1 MLPTDNKHQLDAAL
15 IPLFAQNNPSVWEH
29 VYDNY
34 APLMYGT
41 ILKLTEDEEI
51 AGELLEQAFLDLKR
65 KNILS
70 RISTTICHK
79 ILRHTY
85 KLTVNHLKSLG
96 LAPSK
101 TPSSVKN
108 NKYIDLFYFEE
119 TTLRDAAKST
129 NLTEQE
135 VRKNLRAEVNH
146 LRNLKK

>member
-1 MLPTDNKHQLDAAL
+1 MLPSPHTHQLDAAL
-15 IPLFAQNNPSVWEH
+15 IPMFDKNDPLVWEH
-29 VYDNY
+29 VYDNF

-41 ILKLTEDEEI
+41 ILNLTGDEAI
-51 AGELLEQAFLDLKR
+51 AGELLEQAFLDLKK
-65 KNILS
+65 KNILTQ
-70 RISTTICHK
+70 ISTTICHK

-101 TPSSVKN
+101 TQSLIDN
-108 NKYIDLFYFEE
+108 NAHINMFYFEE

>member
-1 MLPTDNKHQLDAAL
+1 MLPSNKYQLDTEL
-15 IPLFAQNNPSVWEH
+15 IPMFAQHDPSVWEH

-41 ILKLTEDEEI
+41 ILKLTEDEAI
-51 AGELLEQAFLDLKR
+51 AADLLEQAFLDLKR

-85 KLTVNHLKSLG
+85 KLTINHLKSIG
-96 LAPSK
+96 LAPARTLS
-101 TPSSVKN
+101 TDDN
-108 NKYIDLFYFEE
+108 HTHINMFYFEGA
-119 TTLRDAAKST
+119 TLKDAAKST
-129 NLTEQE
+129 DLTEQE
-135 VRKNLRAEVNH
+135 VRKNLRAEVNY